1 MEDQN
6 LFQVIYEDNH
16 LLIVN
21 KESGLLVQS
30 DDSEAIPLEDLAKDY
45 LKKKYNKQGNVFCGV
60 VHRLDR
66 PVSGLVILAKSSKAL
81 ERMNEQFRERTI
93 KKTYWALTTER
104 PPKDND
110 TLKHWL
116 KKDKDSNTTRAFNKE
131 VSNSQLALLDYKI
144 LGKWGRYFLIEV
156 NPITGRPHQIRVQ
169 LAKIGCPILGDL
181 KYGHG
186 EKVKGARVY
195 LHSRKVEFEHPVKK
209 DFMRFTARLPSDQI
223 WQLFEDVPA

>member
-30 DDSEAIPLEDLAKDY
+30 DDSEAIPLEDLAKNY
-45 LKKKYNKQGNVFCGV
+45 LKKKYNKEGNVFCGV
-60 VHRLDR
+60 IHRLDR

-93 KKTYWALTTER
+93 QKTYWALTTER
-104 PPKDND
+104 PPKDSD

-116 KKDKDSNTTRAFNKE
+116 TKDKDSNTVKAFNKE
-131 VSNSQLALLDYKI
+131 TKNAQEAILDYKI
-144 LGKWGRYFLIEV
+144 LGKWSRYFLIEV
-156 NPITGRPHQIRVQ
+156 KPITGRPHQIRVQ

-181 KYGHG
+181 KYGHQ
-186 EKVKGARVY
+186 EKGRNGRIY
-195 LHSRKVEFEHPVKK
+195 LHSRKVEFQHPVRK
-209 DFMRFTARLPSDQI
+209 DFMRITARLPIDQI